1 MARSSAAN
9 SVRPFEPREI
19 PLRAIESRIDVGAE
33 SFGRNRDAYEA
44 LVATLR
50 ERQEWAISGGPGREQ
65 SIARHLERG
74 KIMVRDRI
82 DMVLDADCPFL
93 EFSTLS
99 GYGQY
104 DDAAPGAGLVTGV
117 GLVHDVPYVFIA
129 NDATVKGGS
138 LLPVSIKK
146 HVRAQEIAAE
156 NGLGVIYLVD
166 SGGAFLPL
174 QDEIFPD
181 KDHFGG
187 SFYRQARLSAMGL
200 PQLAVVLGGC
210 TAGGAYVPALCD
222 EVIMVD
228 GIGRIFLGGPPIV
241 KAALGEII
249 EPDDLGGAVLHTRT
263 SGVSDYLAES
273 ETEAYGRL
281 REICET
287 TNQRPITGRNDGWID
302 WVEPE
307 APRYDPAEIFGIVS
321 KDNRIPFD
329 AIEIIARLVDGS
341 RFSEFKPEWGE
352 SIVCG
357 FARIWGHLVGVIANN
372 GIIFNESAL
381 KATHFIELCEQRRV
395 PLVFLQNTSGYMVGR
410 DSEAAGIAKNGAK
423 MVTAVANATVPRYT
437 VLIGGSYGAGNYG
450 MCGRGFNPRFLFAW
464 PNSRIATM
472 SAETAQ
478 TVLIDIR
485 LAGMKGDETSA
496 EQVEELRAEVAG
508 QYEEQSDP
516 YYATARLWDDGLIDP
531 VDTRDSLGLCLAL
544 AARQDEPARGHGLV
558 YRM

>member
-1 MARSSAAN
+1 MRPIESQIDTGSARYAAN
-9 SVRPFEPREI
+9 RT
-19 PLRAIESRIDVGAE
+19 
-33 SFGRNRDAYEA
+33 AYQE

-50 ERQEWAISGGPGREQ
+50 ERQQWAIDGGPGREQ
-65 SIARHLERG
+65 SIQRHLARG
-74 KIMVRDRI
+74 KVLVRDRI
-82 DMVLDADCPFL
+82 DMVIDDRTPFL

-99 GYGQY
+99 GWGQY
-104 DDAAPGAGLVTGV
+104 DNSAPGAGIVTGIGV
-117 GLVHDVPYVFIA
+117 VHGVPYVFIA

-146 HVRAQEIAAE
+146 HVRAQQIAEE

-174 QDEIFPD
+174 QDDIFPD

-200 PQLAVVLGGC
+200 PQLSVVLGGC
-210 TAGGAYVPALCD
+210 TAGGAYVPALSD
-222 EVIMVD
+222 EVIMVE

-249 EPDDLGGAVLHTRT
+249 DPDDLGGAELHTRV
-263 SGVSDYLAES
+263 SGVSDYLADTES
-273 ETEAYGRL
+273 EAYGKL

-287 TNQRPITGRNDGWID
+287 TGQRRLDDRRSWVD
-302 WVEPE
+302 WAEPE
-307 APRYDPAEIFGIVS
+307 PPRHDPAEIYGIVS
-321 KDNRIPFD
+321 ADDRIPFD
-329 AIEIIARLVDGS
+329 ATEVIARMVDGS
-341 RFSEFKPEWGE
+341 RFSAFKPEWGA

-357 FARIWGHLVGVIANN
+357 FARIWGHLVGIVANN
-372 GIIFNESAL
+372 GIIFTESAL

-395 PLVFLQNTSGYMVGR
+395 PLLFLQNTSGYMVGR
-410 DSEAAGIAKNGAK
+410 DSEAAGIAKHGAK
-423 MVTAVANATVPRYT
+423 MVAAVANATVPRYT

-450 MCGRGFNPRFLFAW
+450 MCGRGFNPRMLFAW

-478 TVLIDIR
+478 TVLVDIR
-485 LAGMKGDETSA
+485 LAGMKGDETTPEHVQA
-496 EQVEELRAEVAG
+496 LRDEVAR
-508 QYEEQSDP
+508 QYETQSDP
-516 YYATARLWDDGLIDP
+516 YYATSRLWDDGLIDP
-531 VDTRDSLGLCLAL
+531 VDTRDALGLCLAL